1 MSVKAEIFRGYCVVS
16 KKIKGAD
23 GQTYKM
29 VSPSNNEV
37 RKRTIEIVL
46 SVVSMIVSVISLAS
60 GFGAAAF
67 VDAFGG
73 GGIYTGKLVL
83 GILLSVLAFSFAFF
97 LNKKHTLFS
106 WAIIVVGIILLL
118 LCGDFGIAG
127 GIMFIITGIIAL
139 IRK

>member
-1 MSVKAEIFRGYCVVS
+1 MS

-83 GILLSVLAFSFAFF
+83 GILLSVLAFSFVFF

-118 LCGDFGIAG
+118 LCGDFE
-127 GIMFIITGIIAL
+127 L
-139 IRK
+139 

>member
-1 MSVKAEIFRGYCVVS
+1 MS

-46 SVVSMIVSVISLAS
+46 SVVSMIISVISLAS
-60 GFGAAAF
+60 GFGAAALI
-67 VDAFGG
+67 DAFGG
-73 GGIYTGKLVL
+73 GGIYTGKLIL
-83 GILLSVLAFSFAFF
+83 GILLSVLAFSSIFF
-97 LNKKHTLFS
+97 LNKKHALIS
-106 WAIIVVGIILLL
+106 WIIIIIGIILLL

-127 GIMFIITGIIAL
+127 GVMFIITGVIAL